1 MFQQK
6 DPVEVMA
13 ALVDR
18 FGMAATQEW
27 LGWSM
32 KIQEMFI
39 QSMAALN
46 ASPEIPGLVA
56 PDAVQIIMRFA
67 SEDPEGAIG
76 VLGVS
81 SLGPQDKDQKM
92 AMVQRAAEFLAVEDL
107 FVSAAT
113 AAVNDAPRLSLVDE
127 AGKPLQ
133 TRVAG
138 GQAAPDKDN

>member
-6 DPVEVMA
+6 DPVEIMA

-107 FVSAAT
+107 FVSAS
-113 AAVNDAPRLSLVDE
+113 AVPADDAPRLSLVDG

-133 TRVAG
+133 TRVLS
-138 GQAAPDKDN
+138 DKDN